1 MLQFYEN
8 ALLLLGSLLLGGGCF
23 SASFAGCL
31 ACLPR
36 LFACS
41 SRVGVD
47 VQYKTVT
54 GAVCGAEGREPG
66 DPKGV
71 KSARYVPLHPICSP
85 LCTRQVD
92 ADDLPRPLGSEYGIV
107 PKSKERRFINDTAQV
122 MQGALQNEATAKLL
136 SQQPRPNPPS
146 AYVVAGNAV
155 AIAGAGAAVVPT
167 GAGATD
173 TAGAVGS
180 TGTDTGSGAGPG
192 AGAGHCTTTTPA
204 AGCATGTLLLV
215 GSGMHSDSNAAPARR
230 WAAARLELTPSPVPS
245 SSASGT
251 VQPRVDRCAD
261 VGYRSA
267 WVWPRCHRREPW
279 ALNAAGQWGHCS
291 GLAFEWMRSCTWR
304 GSINRDRDT
313 PTSHLHVDPII
324 DPHTQAHAQEPS
336 TPYTRKNAGTLQATN
351 NTGSRGSTGPFL
363 SPQQLQ
369 VAPHSRSKERTL
381 ALISN
386 ARLAR

>member
-1 MLQFYEN
+1 MQRTVANEINVKRSDTTDKTWL
-8 ALLLLGSLLLGGGCF
+8 SL
-23 SASFAGCL
+23 
-31 ACLPR
+31 R
-36 LFACS
+36 
-41 SRVGVD
+41 R
-47 VQYKTVT
+47 KT
-54 GAVCGAEGREPG
+54 
-66 DPKGV
+66 
-71 KSARYVPLHPICSP
+71 
-85 LCTRQVD
+85 
-92 ADDLPRPLGSEYGIV
+92 
-107 PKSKERRFINDTAQV
+107 
-122 MQGALQNEATAKLL
+122 
-136 SQQPRPNPPS
+136 QPRPNFVQGAQQNAAAAAATAGSVPS
-146 AYVVAGNAV
+146 PTYVAGNAV

-204 AGCATGTLLLV
+204 ACCATGTLLLV

-313 PTSHLHVDPII
+313 PTSHLHVDPKI